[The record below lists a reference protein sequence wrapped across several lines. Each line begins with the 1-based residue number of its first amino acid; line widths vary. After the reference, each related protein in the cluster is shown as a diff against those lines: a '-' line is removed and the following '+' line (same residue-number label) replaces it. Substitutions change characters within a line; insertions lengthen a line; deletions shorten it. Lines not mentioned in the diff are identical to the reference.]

1 MMKQG
6 VIIIN
11 CARGGIVNE
20 EALHKGLVSGKVR
33 AAALDV
39 FEKEPPF
46 GSPLLSDENCI
57 FVPHLG
63 ASTKE
68 AQKSVGIEIANQM
81 KEALTTGVMRNTVN
95 LPYIDPQMMKTL
107 SPFIKLSEA
116 LGRLSAQLIVGTILG
131 ENKINIANLQLARS
145 GKGRD
150 ALSVWSIDEAIDEA
164 TLKEIRKMPQ
174 VKEARA
180 VVL

>member
-6 VIIIN
+6 VVIIN
-11 CARGGIVNE
+11 CARGGIVDE
-20 EALHKGLVSGKVR
+20 EALHKGLVSKKVR

-81 KEALTTGVMRNTVN
+81 KEALTYHR
-95 LPYIDPQMMKTL
+95 
-107 SPFIKLSEA
+107 
-116 LGRLSAQLIVGTILG
+116 
-131 ENKINIANLQLARS
+131 
-145 GKGRD
+145 RD
-150 ALSVWSIDEAIDEA
+150 AQYCQPSLHRPADDENSLSIHQVIRIPWKIICSTDSRHYTWRKQDKHRQPAISPN
-164 TLKEIRKMPQ
+164 RKG
-174 VKEARA
+174 
-180 VVL
+180 